1 MPMADPLYSSRH
13 DRTADPL
20 QSSAP
25 PVEDPERELPE
36 HATPSSLGHIPGE
49 PQEPNPRLNNAAE
62 KVGRAL
68 GSAVSGVRNVPERV
82 QDTRQRLT
90 VIKGR
95 KGEDAQAAVDEAV
108 ERVRETGEQI
118 KEQARETGEQLMERA
133 RTTGN
138 ELKEQAQVRL
148 AQARSRAQVMAH
160 QEPFRVIAMSA
171 ASGFVM
177 GIVLRLWRDHA
188 S

>member
-1 MPMADPLYSSRH
+1 VPARPAPGGGTAPVTVDDAFAALTRRHVDSAYRLAWAILQDDGDADDATQDAFALASQQK
-13 DRTADPL
+13 A
-20 QSSAP
+20 SAAQKAGKFKDEIV
-25 PVEDPERELPE
+25 PV
-36 HATPSSLGHIPGE
+36 T
-49 PQEPNPRLNNAAE
+49 
-62 KVGRAL
+62 
-68 GSAVSGVRNVPERV
+68 
-82 QDTRQRLT
+82 
-90 VIKGR
+90 IKGR

-133 RTTGN
+133 RTTGH